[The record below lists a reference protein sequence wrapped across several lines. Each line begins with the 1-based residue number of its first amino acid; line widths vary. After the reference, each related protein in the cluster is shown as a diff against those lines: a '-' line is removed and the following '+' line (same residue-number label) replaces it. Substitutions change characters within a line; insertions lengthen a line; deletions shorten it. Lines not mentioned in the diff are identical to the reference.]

1 MVYLETLFLWRIRVC
16 GVFVFGLSVHALRL
30 VLYCLFPVV
39 GCRLPCY
46 DAWCMPRSAL
56 VAFLAFRCLSTHL
69 CLYYFSFFVT
79 VYLVLKAPPSCRWFS
94 VLLLCIPA
102 RCLCSFCLYPC
113 SPSRLLLFIYHM
125 CLPLPVV
132 LTPLLYVALCMPRT
146 ALVVFMAFCVCFT
159 HLCPRLYLS
168 VLLLYVC
175 LTACLVCIYS
185 FRACGFP
192 VGTLPTTVCVVPG
205 L

>member
-94 VLLLCIPA
+94 VLLLCIPKQILFRNGDLIRLCLGSGGRCRRKGGMGGKDGLWAGSDA
-102 RCLCSFCLYPC
+102 R
-113 SPSRLLLFIYHM
+113 
-125 CLPLPVV
+125 
-132 LTPLLYVALCMPRT
+132 
-146 ALVVFMAFCVCFT
+146 
-159 HLCPRLYLS
+159 
-168 VLLLYVC
+168 
-175 LTACLVCIYS
+175 
-185 FRACGFP
+185 
-192 VGTLPTTVCVVPG
+192 
-205 L
+205 